1 MEFCGETSLPF
12 LVEAT
17 KKVMCIE
24 LPLYDFKNILLND
37 NTFLRFLLRS
47 VGHKM
52 ALFTES
58 EASFSNLEEKLLH
71 FLKYDCPDHQ
81 FQGVEATVIQL
92 RCSRRQLQRLL
103 KSLTERQIIEKKGK
117 GIYRLKWKAILLSN
131 DGFFKQHRNSNKI
144 SCYKKT
150 RSICSWLS
158 SHIPSKPHT
167 EIHFFHPIFFYP
179 DCLVEVLLASLT
191 EQPQLWLSLRP
202 ISISQLHALLH
213 FHLWPIYLVVFK
225 GSYRFRMGYLI
236 LRGASRLDAF
246 SVYPFPTWLP
256 GYAPGGTTGAPEVSP
271 SRSSRTKDSSSQIS
285 CAHAG

>member
-1 MEFCGETSLPF
+1 MEQVHDEKILERYINLYHIYEIFDTKNLTFRLYQYERGEILNYNRDFSNHLQFLVSGAVQIYSIRGDGSRYPLCLLNDFTLFGDMEFCGETSLPF

-117 GIYRLKWKAILLSN
+117 GIYRLK
-131 DGFFKQHRNSNKI
+131 
-144 SCYKKT
+144 
-150 RSICSWLS
+150 
-158 SHIPSKPHT
+158 
-167 EIHFFHPIFFYP
+167 
-179 DCLVEVLLASLT
+179 
-191 EQPQLWLSLRP
+191 
-202 ISISQLHALLH
+202 
-213 FHLWPIYLVVFK
+213 
-225 GSYRFRMGYLI
+225 
-236 LRGASRLDAF
+236 
-246 SVYPFPTWLP
+246 
-256 GYAPGGTTGAPEVSP
+256 
-271 SRSSRTKDSSSQIS
+271 
-285 CAHAG
+285 